1 MFCCG
6 FTKDQDVIQ
15 EHSHKVI
22 QHVHEYIIHQLLES
36 GRTVGQSKWHD
47 SILVGSIP
55 SPECSVFLRVRMH
68 ADVVEALPDVQLC
81 EHFCLGDV
89 SHNLIN

>member
-1 MFCCG
+1 MFYCR
-6 FTKDQDVIQ
+6 FTKDQDVIR

-36 GRTVGQSKWHD
+36 GQTISQSKWHD
-47 SILVGSIP
+47 SISVGFIP
-55 SPECSVFLRVRMH
+55 SLEYSVFLRVRMH
-68 ADVVEALPDVQLC
+68 VDAVEALPNIQLC
-81 EHFCLGDV
+81 EHFYLGDA